1 MSDKHLI
8 QVIGRTEDSVIAST
22 AVMVNTSNTL
32 MSMLKTIAQHM
43 PRTSISTGIVLTGGD
58 LADVFTVTGGY
69 ILLQGMT
76 VVITTAVSANAALIG
91 FVHDPPATYGASTTD
106 IATET
111 ASADIQSAA
120 IGDMFAA
127 DLDAT
132 AVVKYAHGTAL
143 APHGKVHPGGLVL
156 PPGGIDITLSTSDP
170 TTGAGDA
177 IVFYTPLTANAYVV
191 AN

>member
-1 MSDKHLI
+1 MSNAAMIKNIGLLEDA
-8 QVIGRTEDSVIAST
+8 VIGDAK
-22 AVMVNTSNTL
+22 MVNNNSL
-32 MSMLKTIAQHM
+32 MAMVKTIAQHM
-43 PRTSISTGIVLTGGD
+43 PRTSISTGLSFISGD
-58 LADVFTVTGGY
+58 CLDVFTVTSGY

-76 VVITTAVSANAALIG
+76 VVMTTAGSANAALIG
-91 FVHDPPATYGASTTD
+91 FVHDPLAAYGASTTD

-111 ASADIQSAA
+111 GSADLQSAA

-156 PPGGIDITLSTSDP
+156 PPGGIDITLSTSNL

-177 IVFYTPLTANAYVV
+177 IVFYTPLTPNAYVV

>member
-1 MSDKHLI
+1 MSDRNFA
-8 QVIGRTEDSVIAST
+8 RTVGFLEDSVLTDAAMINN
-22 AVMVNTSNTL
+22 NTI
-32 MSMLKTIAQHM
+32 MAMLKTIAQHAQ
-43 PRTSISTGIVLTGGD
+43 RSCISTGVVLTGGD
-58 LADVFTVTGGY
+58 VVDVFTVTGGY
-69 ILLQGMT
+69 VLLQGMT
-76 VVITTAVSANAALIG
+76 VVITTAVSNNAALIG

-111 ASADIQSAA
+111 GSADLASAA

-156 PPGGIDITLSTSDP
+156 PPGGIDITISTSNP

-177 IVFYTPLTANAYVV
+177 ILLYTPLTANAYIV

>member
-1 MSDKHLI
+1 MGERI
-8 QVIGRTEDSVIAST
+8 FAQTVGNVEA
-22 AVMVNTSNTL
+22 AVLTDAKMVNNNTL
-32 MSMLKTIAQHM
+32 MAMLKTIAQYM
-43 PRTSISTGIVLTGGD
+43 PRTSISTSLALTGGD
-58 LADVFTVTGGY
+58 LEDVFTVTGGY
-69 ILLQGMT
+69 VLLTGMT
-76 VVITTAVSANAALIG
+76 VVITAAVSANAALIG

-111 ASADIQSAA
+111 GSADIQSAA

-143 APHGKVHPGGLVL
+143 APHGKVHPGGLVV
-156 PPGGIDITLSTSDP
+156 PPGGIDITLSTSNP
-170 TTGAGDA
+170 TTGTGDA
-177 IVFYTPLTANAYVV
+177 IVFYTPLTANAYIV